1 MKNRINAA
9 PEFKG
14 LRRQSQQTRDTE
26 PMLVH
31 PLRRWTNINPR
42 SAEKSSN
49 LQLPTAWKYYC
60 KNLHDVFFGWL
71 LFQTIKMTTQWTKNI
86 CLTFIQH
93 RPNVFDVGPTLYK
106 CYTDVLCLLGTEC
119 LTPYFSMISSSYYY
133 YLLLFIL
140 FLGIKGSY
148 LSLYQLPDTT
158 L

>member
-31 PLRRWTNINPR
+31 PLRRWSNINPR

-49 LQLPTAWKYYC
+49 LQLPTAGEYYC
-60 KNLHDVFFGWL
+60 KNLHDVF
-71 LFQTIKMTTQWTKNI
+71 IKMTTQWPKNI
-86 CLTFIQH
+86 CITFIQH

-119 LTPYFSMISSSYYY
+119 LTPYFSMISSSSYY
-133 YLLLFIL
+133 YLLLFIW

-148 LSLYQLPDTT
+148 LPLYQLPDTT